1 MSLVISD
8 SLHPLLT
15 PDIIKKLKDFHV
27 TTISSLLSKP
37 AEQVS
42 SITRINYNKVLKL
55 RRDLFRDHAVFAS
68 SGYEQYQSWLTWPA
82 LATGCQELD
91 EMVGGGFQPATV
103 YELYGEE
110 EAGRTQLVMT
120 LAAVTAAG
128 KNRSVVYID
137 TKNDFSSERLME
149 IMEERMGAGNA
160 SNKNSSQS
168 EVAAGMERVIV
179 GKAYQAEELLDA
191 VREVDRKMS
200 ISVSGV
206 WSQVKLVVL
215 DNLASPFMPY
225 VGNPSLRTGFTIA
238 SHLSQLL
245 HQLAITR
252 NVSVV
257 TVNNARRDGDR
268 AIPALGKMWSRM
280 ADVRILMERC
290 DGEDRRRVAVVMG
303 GGALERRCVVNIAPG
318 GIVSA

>member
-1 MSLVISD
+1 MY
-8 SLHPLLT
+8 
-15 PDIIKKLKDFHV
+15 F
-27 TTISSLLSKP
+27 KP

-68 SGYEQYQSWLTWPA
+68 SGYEQYQSWLTRPA
-82 LATGCQELD
+82 ITTGCQELD
-91 EMVGGGFQPATV
+91 EMLGGGFQPATV

-110 EAGRTQLVMT
+110 GAGRTQLVMT
-120 LAAVTAAG
+120 LAAVTAGG

-149 IMEERMGAGNA
+149 IMEERQGAGNA

-191 VREVDRKMS
+191 VRCVFYYLFCKEIILRTPNCREVDRKMS

-206 WSQVKLVVL
+206 WGQVKLVVL

-225 VGNPSLRTGFTIA
+225 VGNPSLRKGFTTA

-245 HQLAITR
+245 HQLATTR
-252 NVSVV
+252 WVAFFGGWRSTMTQRKRVPNRE
-257 TVNNARRDGDR
+257 AFY
-268 AIPALGKMWSRM
+268 LEEM
-280 ADVRILMERC
+280 AC
-290 DGEDRRRVAVVMG
+290 
-303 GGALERRCVVNIAPG
+303 C
-318 GIVSA
+318 